1 MNVNELR
8 LQRGQAVDQMKNL
21 IDKNPGEKWTDEIEK
36 QYNQLDTDQNLK
48 KAEIERIE
56 KQEQLN
62 AVMDSI
68 VDKPVIAGLNQDSRK
83 TGVASAEYKAA
94 FDRAM
99 RVGKNNIGPEFM
111 NALQVGTASEGGNI
125 VPTEMDAMLV
135 EYLQDHNE
143 FRNYV
148 TVIQTSADRDIPI
161 ESTLGAATWTAEEAA
176 YTSSDAAFGKSTL
189 GAHKLGTII
198 KISEELV
205 MDSVFDLM
213 SYLAR
218 NFAKR
223 FGNAEETAFVAGT
236 NSSQPNGFNTAAS
249 TGKTAASATAITGD
263 EMIDLFHSLSR
274 PYRRNAVFTMLDTTA
289 AAIRKLKDSNGQY
302 LWQPGLA
309 AGQPDLLLG
318 KPVITSDAM
327 PAMTTGLDSVSF
339 GDLSYYYVTERGP
352 RQMQI
357 LNELYAANGQIGYRG
372 FERLDG
378 DLIDTNAVKN
388 LTQA

>member
-1 MNVNELR
+1 MNINELR
-8 LQRGQAVDQMKNL
+8 QKRGNIVDQMKTL
-21 IDKNPGEKWTDEIEK
+21 IDNNQGDKWTDEVEA
-36 QYNQLDTDQNLK
+36 QYNAMDTDQMSMKKQIDRMANQEKLDNEMGKFVDNAAKTGLK
-48 KAEIERIE
+48 VE
-56 KQEQLN
+56 N
-62 AVMDSI
+62 A
-68 VDKPVIAGLNQDSRK
+68 K
-83 TGVASAEYKAA
+83 TGVSSDEYKAA
-94 FDRAM
+94 FDKAM

-125 VPTEMDAMLV
+125 VPTEMDSMLV

-161 ESTLGAATWTAEEAA
+161 ESTLGSATWTAEEAA
-176 YTSSDAAFGKSTL
+176 YTESDAAFGKSTL
-189 GAHKLGTII
+189 GAHKLTSII
-198 KISEELV
+198 KVSEELV

-236 NSSQPNGFNTAAS
+236 NTGQPNGFNTAAT
-249 TGKTAASATAITGD
+249 TGVTAAAIAAITGD
-263 EMIDLFHSLSR
+263 ELIDLFHSLSR
-274 PYRRNAVFTMLDTTA
+274 PYRRNAVFTMADATA
-289 AAIRKLKDSNGQY
+289 SAIRKLKDSNGQY

-309 AGQPDLLLG
+309 AGQPDLLLS

-339 GDLSYYYVTERGP
+339 GDLSYYYVTERGA

-378 DLIDTNAVKN
+378 DLIDVNAVKN